1 MRLFFRLRLILIFSG
16 FISASLFSQQIRFK
30 VYSRDQGIM
39 NPFVYSVSQ
48 DKNGFLYLATGE
60 EVYRFDGF
68 TFVPVRFQKEELKAY
83 ATRVFSDDNGN
94 LWFGMSNGQVFV
106 WDGKSSR
113 RINIPSRVTSQ
124 ITEIQADK
132 TGIKWIVTQQNGIFG
147 ITENEQ
153 VIRCDSV
160 LPGETLTSALFTGDN
175 NLFIA
180 ADDGIYI
187 FTLSGNSR
195 CPVWKGKIE
204 NFPETRV
211 NKLIQLQ
218 SSEGILAATDDYGLL
233 KIDTEGPGGSSFRVS
248 DFGKGFGIDQ
258 QNITSVF
265 EDTDHNIWV
274 SVSGEGVIEIL
285 WDQQAGRHSG
295 VRRFNTSNGLPVNY
309 IRSFFQDREGQIWM
323 ATYGNGVVSFTD
335 EALQFYDFSG
345 FTGKN
350 ITAVTV
356 RGTDLIL
363 AGQKGVLVLNKNT
376 LMNRFFVP
384 AGTKGLPS
392 DRITAMFTDRRGLV
406 WLGTSESGCYLFD
419 VNAVSF
425 RRIWFS
431 GNAVEN
437 VINHIN
443 GKGDSI
449 FIATNGGLVIMDLVR
464 NTSVLLT
471 MADGLPYNI
480 IQSVYVDRKG
490 KVWLACASKGIFNLS
505 DHTYRSEGIS
515 ALIEFS
521 AIAQDTSGNYWAGTL
536 GQGVLCFLPD
546 TLFQVNSASG
556 LGSNYVYGA
565 VSDRD
570 GEIWLGHRMSISR
583 IDPVKKSVKVFD
595 KAYGFTADCNP
606 NALVSDPGGVLW
618 IGTTEGLVGYNL
630 NMEKKTNIPP
640 VINIVSLRIDDKEYD
655 PAGRIVLPYGS
666 HRVRIEFI
674 GLNFRSPERVF
685 YRYRMKG
692 FDPEW
697 TDAGGNRFVNYNNLR
712 EGKYAFGLMAC
723 NDQGDCS
730 EKESFFTIEVRL
742 PLWKQWWFLLT
753 VLASTALAVYGI
765 MYYRQKQT
773 EEYNKRLEAE
783 LVERTREVVQ
793 KKEEIELKNKEI
805 IQSIEYAQRIQQSM
819 LPSATQLEQY
829 FTGYFLFYRPR
840 DIVSG
845 DFYWF
850 DKLKDNRFLLIC
862 ADSTGHG
869 VPGGFMSVMGTT
881 LIKDICYRSDLES
894 PSEMLALLDHEI
906 HRRLNQN
913 IEAERSNDGMDLI
926 LCDINLDT
934 YVVRIASAM
943 RPVILYIN
951 GEQMYIPGS
960 RNSVGGTI
968 ISSDDKVFED
978 RVYAMSKGDLI
989 YMFSDGFTDQF
1000 GGPLGKKFKIAR
1012 LRNLLKDIH
1021 QKPMTEQYQHI
1032 KSTFDLWKGDQ
1043 PQIDDVLF
1051 LGIQL

>member
-1 MRLFFRLRLILIFSG
+1 MRLIFRLQLVLFFSG
-16 FISASLFSQQIRFK
+16 WLSDGLFSQQIRFK
-30 VYSRDQGIM
+30 VYSREQGIM

-48 DKNGFLYLATGE
+48 DKNGYLYLATGE
-60 EVYRFDGF
+60 DVYRYDGF
-68 TFVPVRFQKEELKAY
+68 AFVPIRFQKEELKAY
-83 ATRVFSDDNGN
+83 STRIFNDDRGN
-94 LWFGMSNGQVFV
+94 LWFGMSNGLVFV
-106 WDGKSSR
+106 WDGKNSR
-113 RINIPSRVTSQ
+113 RINLPSGVTSQ
-124 ITEIQADK
+124 ITEILADK
-132 TGIKWIVTQQNGIFG
+132 TGIKWVVTQQNGIFG
-147 ITENEQ
+147 VTENGQ

-160 LPGETLTSALFTGDN
+160 LPRRILTSALYTTNN
-175 NLFIA
+175 NLLIA
-180 ADDGIYI
+180 ANDGIYL
-187 FTLSGNSR
+187 FTPSGNSR
-195 CPVWKGKIE
+195 CPEQRGKIE
-204 NFPETRV
+204 NFPETHV

-218 SSEGILAATDDYGLL
+218 TSQTILAATDDNGLL
-233 KIDTEGPGGSSFRVS
+233 QIEADPAGGNSFKVS
-248 DFGKGFGIDQ
+248 DFGKSFGINQ
-258 QNITSVF
+258 QSITSVF
-265 EDTDHNIWV
+265 EDTEHNIWV
-274 SVSGEGVIEIL
+274 AAAGEGVVEIL
-285 WDQQAGRHSG
+285 WNQESGKYSG
-295 VRRFNTSNGLPVNY
+295 VRHFNTSNGLPVNF

-323 ATYGNGVVSFTD
+323 ATYGSGVVSFAD
-335 EALQFYDFSG
+335 EALQFYDFSD
-345 FTGKN
+345 FTGKS
-350 ITAVTV
+350 ITAVTL
-356 RGTDLIL
+356 RGTELLL
-363 AGQKGVLVLNKNT
+363 AGPKGILVLNKNT
-376 LMNRFFVP
+376 LVNRLFIP
-384 AGTKGLPS
+384 AGTKGLPA
-392 DRITAMFTDRRGLV
+392 DRITTMFTDRRGIV
-406 WLGTSESGCYLFD
+406 WVGTAESGCYLFD
-419 VNAVSF
+419 INAASF
-425 RRIWFS
+425 RRVWFS

-449 FIATNGGLVIMDLVR
+449 FIATNGGLVIVDLNR
-464 NTSVLLT
+464 NTFVLLT
-471 MADGLPYNI
+471 MSDGLPYNI
-480 IQSVYVDRKG
+480 IQSVFIDRNE

-505 DHTYRSEGIS
+505 EHTYRSEGIS

-521 AIAQDTSGNYWAGTL
+521 AIAQDTNGNYWAGTL

-546 TLFQVNSASG
+546 TLFQVNTTTG
-556 LGSNYVYGA
+556 LGSNYVYGVA
-565 VSDRD
+565 SDRD

-606 NALVSDPGGVLW
+606 NALVSDPGGMMW

-630 NMEKKTNIPP
+630 NKEKRTNIAP
-640 VINIVSLRIDDKEYD
+640 VLNIVSLRIDDKEYD
-655 PAGRIVLPYGS
+655 PTGRIVLPYGT

-685 YRYRMKG
+685 YRYRLNG

-712 EGKYAFGLMAC
+712 DGKYSFGLIAC

-730 EKESFFTIEVRL
+730 ETDSFFTIDVRL
-742 PLWKQWWFLLT
+742 PLWKQWWFLL
-753 VLASTALAVYGI
+753 VMLASTALAVYGI
-765 MYYRQKQT
+765 MYYREQQLN
-773 EEYNKRLEAE
+773 EFNKRLETQLA
-783 LVERTREVVQ
+783 ERTREVIQ
-793 KKEEIELKNKEI
+793 KKEEIEQKNKEI

-819 LPSATQLEQY
+819 LPSASQLSQY

-850 DKLKDNRFLLIC
+850 DRLKDNRFLLIC

-926 LCDINLDT
+926 LCDINLET

-943 RPVILYIN
+943 RPVILYVN

-968 ISSDDKVFED
+968 ISHEDKVFED

-989 YMFSDGFTDQF
+989 YMFSDGYTDQF